1 MNSGKVTIAEM
12 ARLVW
17 ADFTEI
23 DQVDCICWRVTKTWL
38 LWEVYSYGLLYTA
51 TYYKLGVMK
60 QISPVITLL
69 SWTFV
74 TLFYCLALTT
84 AKLRPNV
91 RGFTATHMTLR
102 SCRSNPA
109 SLIKKAACPVHIFF
123 SEIYLTNY
131 EKICDFSFHLLS
143 IFIWAKVKSD
153 WCSHI

>member
-1 MNSGKVTIAEM
+1 MACLGRFHGNRSGWSHLM
-12 ARLVW
+12 AFNQDLPAMRDIQLW
-17 ADFTEI
+17 AS
-23 DQVDCICWRVTKTWL
+23 
-38 LWEVYSYGLLYTA
+38 VYSY
-51 TYYKLGVMK
+51 
-60 QISPVITLL
+60 LL
-69 SWTFV
+69 STWSHETNFPCHKIALVMFV

-109 SLIKKAACPVHIFF
+109 SLIKIAVCPVHIFF